1 MATAVLQLGGAVD
14 WSKDNQVSPEIV
26 WQFNGYP
33 PKKPKSYAVV
43 ILAGVPQLSD
53 KNWDKLVWDATPYAT
68 FYKPGVD
75 KQLSAAGQRFLRLTD
90 AQPINQDIPSLIKD
104 IENKYYF
111 GQTGI
116 RVLPNRLVI
125 NALAFPK
132 FTFGDAGHL
141 YSEVD
146 SDDWVNFGYYKLQTY
161 VDPYRRL
168 RVWLDSERDDGVA
181 LRFVFYDSNH
191 HRHILPIVHHDV
203 ETIVPTKISAK
214 GQFLSAGIQVRGHGK
229 FMVGTYHYS
238 WARYGAG
245 LFLVG
250 GQRIIDPHNGD
261 QLAYYF
267 GPGDLKPPLNIYFSG
282 ARAAGGFEA
291 YPLMHNLHA
300 PFLLFADPRMEI
312 GQFYTGAYIE
322 KQILKVIKT
331 TLKQLGFT
339 TDDLIMAGM
348 SMGTYGALK
357 YGSELGAHAI
367 VISKVLAN
375 LGYMAKR
382 SRLQRPDEFGTI
394 FDIDRQL
401 TDKPFPAGL
410 DDIDKRFWDHFK
422 RLDLSRTRLLTA
434 YMFQDD
440 YDNHAI
446 PMLKKMPPVQD
457 ALQFAHRG
465 YPGHHNDNTYDTVN
479 WMIYRIREVMHDD
492 FGRFKE
498 AD

>member
-1 MATAVLQLGGAVD
+1 MATAVLQLGGETD

-26 WQFNGYP
+26 WKFNNYP
-33 PKKPKSYAVV
+33 PKKPMGYAVV
-43 ILAGVPQLSD
+43 ILAGMVQLSD
-53 KNWDKLVWDATPYAT
+53 KNWEKLVWDSTPYAT

-75 KQLSAAGQRFLRLTD
+75 KQLSDAGRRYLRLTD
-90 AQPINQDIPSLIKD
+90 ARPITKSIPELIKD

-116 RVLPNRLVI
+116 RLLPNNLLI
-125 NALAFPK
+125 NKAVFPK
-132 FTFGDAGHL
+132 CTFKDAGHL

-146 SDDWVNFGYYKLQTY
+146 SDEWVTFGHYKMQSY
-161 VDPYRRL
+161 VDPFRRL
-168 RVWLDSERDDGVA
+168 RVWLDSENDEGVE
-181 LRFVFYDSNH
+181 LRFVIYDAAH
-191 HRHILPIVHHDV
+191 HRHVLPIVHHDV
-203 ETIVPTKISAK
+203 ETIVPTKLK
-214 GQFLSAGIQVRGHGK
+214 EQGEFLSVSVQVRGHGK

-250 GQRIIDPHNGD
+250 GRRIIDPHNGD
-261 QLAYYF
+261 QMAYCF

-312 GQFYTGAYIE
+312 GQFYTGDYIE
-322 KQILKVIKT
+322 KKMLQVIRT
-331 TLKQLGFT
+331 TLQQLGFT

-382 SRLQRPDEFGTI
+382 TRLQRPDEFETI

-410 DDIDKRFWDHFK
+410 DEIDQRF
-422 RLDLSRTRLLTA
+422 
-434 YMFQDD
+434 
-440 YDNHAI
+440 
-446 PMLKKMPPVQD
+446 
-457 ALQFAHRG
+457 
-465 YPGHHNDNTYDTVN
+465 
-479 WMIYRIREVMHDD
+479 
-492 FGRFKE
+492 
-498 AD
+498 